1 MPTPQRPA
9 KPDYRP
15 TEVEGATVSE
25 PTPNAR
31 QGATDQGV
39 RYVLAIGTGA
49 LIVIFGIVYLV
60 YFGI

>member
-1 MPTPQRPA
+1 MAVPQRPA
-9 KPDYRP
+9 SPDYRP
-15 TEVEGATVSE
+15 TEVEGATVQE

-31 QGATDQGV
+31 QGATHQGV
-39 RYVLAIGTGA
+39 RYVLAISTGV